1 MLLGTLAGVA
11 QTSVK
16 RLLAYSSIAHAGYLL
31 VAMLSANDLGKGA
44 LLFYLLVYGVTNIG
58 AFGIVALLESSERSN
73 DRLEDY
79 AGLWNS
85 RPWLAALMTIFLL
98 SLGGFPPLGGFVA
111 KWYVFSAAIA
121 AGETTLAIIGVLTS
135 VVSVFFYLRIVVMMY
150 MTTVEHSVQVP
161 PVPRMAGA
169 ALILSALGIFYLG
182 LLPARVLAW
191 AAQSVSTIF

>member
-1 MLLGTLAGVA
+1 
-11 QTSVK
+11 
-16 RLLAYSSIAHAGYLL
+16 
-31 VAMLSANDLGKGA
+31 
-44 LLFYLLVYGVTNIG
+44 
-58 AFGIVALLESSERSN
+58 
-73 DRLEDY
+73 
-79 AGLWNS
+79 
-85 RPWLAALMTIFLL
+85 MTIFLL